1 MRVNL
6 ESIKNFLSNK
16 ITLLIIM
23 VCFVF
28 CIQVFTLFKNESE
41 TQKVNYIKK
50 EIKSLKDDVNEI
62 HKSEKALDKKID
74 TFNYE
79 IKNIHEAVTINNTK
93 IENLKKYEKVQNDK
107 FKSYDARMWEKYFAD
122 RYASKSTNSTETRE

>member
-1 MRVNL
+1 MENV
-6 ESIKNFLSNK
+6 KNVLSNK
-16 ITLLIIM
+16 MTLLMIM
-23 VCFVF
+23 ICLVF
-28 CIQVFTLFKNESE
+28 SFQVFNLFSNSTESV
-41 TQKVNYIKK
+41 KVDYIKK
-50 EIKSLKDDVNEI
+50 EINGLKDDVNEI
-62 HKSEKALDKKID
+62 HKAEKALDKKID

>member
-1 MRVNL
+1 M
-6 ESIKNFLSNK
+6 
-16 ITLLIIM
+16 TLLMIM
-23 VCFVF
+23 ICLVF
-28 CIQVFTLFKNESE
+28 SFQVFNLFSNSTESV
-41 TQKVNYIKK
+41 KVDYIKK
-50 EIKSLKDDVNEI
+50 EINGLKDDVNEI
-62 HKSEKALDKKID
+62 HKAEKALDKKID

-122 RYASKSTNSTETRE
+122 RYASKITNTAETRE

>member
-1 MRVNL
+1 MENV
-6 ESIKNFLSNK
+6 KNVLSNK
-16 ITLLIIM
+16 MTLLMIM
-23 VCFVF
+23 ICLVF
-28 CIQVFTLFKNESE
+28 CFQVFNLFSNGTESV
-41 TQKVNYIKK
+41 KVDYIKK
-50 EIKSLKDDVNEI
+50 EINGLKDDVNEI

-74 TFNYE
+74 TFNYQ

-122 RYASKSTNSTETRE
+122 RYASKITNSTETRE

>member
-1 MRVNL
+1 MENV
-6 ESIKNFLSNK
+6 KNVISNK
-16 ITLLIIM
+16 MTLLMILI
-23 VCFVF
+23 CFVF
-28 CIQVFTLFKNESE
+28 CLQVFNLFSNGTE
-41 TQKVNYIKK
+41 TIKVDYIKK
-50 EIKSLKDDVNEI
+50 EINGLKDDVNEI

-107 FKSYDARMWEKYFAD
+107 FKSYDARMWEQYFSD
-122 RYASKSTNSTETRE
+122 RYASKITNYTETRE